1 MTYNQIMNEIN
12 QCRNLLEQK
21 DHYGRKVAF
30 EVAETLKE
38 LFPDVSLPNYEKYK
52 ENEAKAK
59 ALRNRIN
66 ELEVALATA
75 ENDEVR
81 E

>member
-38 LFPDVSLPNYEKYK
+38 LFPYVSLPNYEKYK

-66 ELEVALATA
+66 ELEAALATA